1 LAVKNEKPKHQRKSS
16 IRILARTAQNVHPMH
31 GDGCGAPV
39 RCKRGTMQQHHAKHG
54 ARRHADIDKQQQLSH
69 IRSYSKRPKLCFGG
83 DGMTRTETIIANAFK
98 LPSFVTP
105 GIEALLGDAMKASAR
120 KSGQFMRLPEIRA
133 EVTGNSP
140 IDHKVM
146 TVLANAGRPMER
158 SEIADAMG
166 VLPKAI
172 HASLQRLR
180 ARGTIN
186 AVLKLDRKY
195 LYSMGKVQ

>member
-1 LAVKNEKPKHQRKSS
+1 
-16 IRILARTAQNVHPMH
+16 
-31 GDGCGAPV
+31 
-39 RCKRGTMQQHHAKHG
+39 
-54 ARRHADIDKQQQLSH
+54 
-69 IRSYSKRPKLCFGG
+69 
-83 DGMTRTETIIANAFK
+83 MTRTETIIANAFK

-133 EVTGNSP
+133 EATGNSP

-158 SEIADAMG
+158 IEIADAMG

-186 AVLKLDRKY
+186 AALKLDRKY
-195 LYSMGKVQ
+195 LYSMEKMQ